1 MHIEQLKYIVEVT
14 KTRSISIAAQNL
26 HVSQSTISKA
36 ITNLEKELG
45 INLFTRSRLGAIPT
59 AEGKNI
65 IKKAYEIVVK
75 LHEIQEEAQE
85 QTSLINGE
93 INLSASASFFTP
105 ILLKSLSNF
114 KKDYPNFRIV
124 MTEKKSPNIIE
135 AVLQGKIDFG
145 LAMIDEIDWDAHEE
159 LVFET
164 LLEGEI
170 MVCVNKHSPLAFSDY
185 LTPEEL
191 INETVVMYDGEMWK
205 DSISLF
211 MNRYGPMNILFTSN
225 NTEVI
230 KQSVSEG
237 LAISFLMDIA
247 LKDDHY
253 VKSGEIIPLPL
264 INFESNH
271 SYHRS
276 FGLVRSKK
284 KHFSFATREFLKCI
298 KLHFSKLE

>member
-1 MHIEQLKYIVEVT
+1 MHLEQLKYIVEVA

-36 ITNLEKELG
+36 ITNLEQELS
-45 INLFTRSRLGAIPT
+45 IHLFTRSRLGALPT
-59 AEGKNI
+59 AGGKNI

-75 LHEIQEEAQE
+75 LEEIQEEAQA
-85 QTSLINGE
+85 QTSLLNGE
-93 INLSASASFFTP
+93 LNLSASPSLFMP
-105 ILLKSLSNF
+105 ILLKTLANF

-135 AVLQGKIDFG
+135 DVIQGKIDIG
-145 LAMIDEIDWDAHEE
+145 LAMIEGIDWNAHEE

-164 LLEGEI
+164 LLEGKI
-170 MVCVNKHSPLAFSDY
+170 VVCVSKHSPFAFSDY
-185 LTPEEL
+185 ITPEEL
-191 INETVVMYDGEMWK
+191 INETVVMYDGVIWK
-205 DSISLF
+205 DSISIF
-211 MNRYGPMNILFTSN
+211 MNRYGPMNILFASN

-230 KQSVSEG
+230 KKAVSEG

-253 VKSGEIIPLPL
+253 VKSGEIIPIPL

-271 SYHRS
+271 RS
-276 FGLVRSKK
+276 FGWVRSKK
-284 KHFSFATREFLKCI
+284 KHFPLAAREFLKYL
-298 KLHFSKLE
+298 KLHISKLE

>member
-1 MHIEQLKYIVEVT
+1 MHLEQLKYIVEVT
-14 KTRSISIAAQNL
+14 KTRSISIAAKNL

-36 ITNLEKELG
+36 ITNLEQELG

-75 LHEIQEEAQE
+75 IHEIQEEAQA

-93 INLSASASFFTP
+93 ISLSASPSLFTP
-105 ILLKSLSNF
+105 LLLKSLSNF

-135 AVLQGKIDFG
+135 DVLQGKIDMG
-145 LAMIDEIDWDAHEE
+145 LALIDEINWNSHEE

-185 LTPEEL
+185 LTPQEL
-191 INETVVMYDGEMWK
+191 INETVVMYDGGIWK
-205 DSISLF
+205 DSISVF
-211 MNRYGPMNILFTSN
+211 MNRFGSLNILFTSN

-230 KQSVSEG
+230 KKAVSEG

-253 VKSGEIIPLPL
+253 VKSGEIIPIPL
-264 INFESNH
+264 MNFESN
-271 SYHRS
+271 RS
-276 FGLVRSKK
+276 FGWVRSKK
-284 KHFSFATREFLKCI
+284 KHFSLAAREFLKYL
-298 KLHFSKLE
+298 KLQISKLE

>member
-36 ITNLEKELG
+36 ITNLEQELK
-45 INLFTRSRLGAIPT
+45 IKLFKRSRLGATPT

-75 LHEIQEEAQE
+75 LHEIEEEAQA

-93 INLSASASFFTP
+93 LNLSVSPSLLTP

-124 MTEKKSPNIIE
+124 MTEKKSPNIVEDI
-135 AVLQGKIDFG
+135 LQGKIDIG
-145 LAMIDEIDWDAHEE
+145 LALIDEINWKAHDE
-159 LVFET
+159 LIFET
-164 LLEGEI
+164 LIEGKI
-170 MVCVNKHSPLAFSDY
+170 MVCVSKHSPLAFSES

-191 INETVVMYDGEMWK
+191 INEAVVMYDGGRWQ
-205 DSISLF
+205 DFISIF
-211 MNRYGPMNILFTSN
+211 MNRYGSMNILFSSN

-230 KQSVSEG
+230 KKAVAEG

-253 VKSGEIIPLPL
+253 VKSEEIIPIPL
-264 INFESNH
+264 NLESNH
-271 SYHRS
+271 LS
-276 FGLVRSKK
+276 FGWVRSKK
-284 KHFSFATREFLKCI
+284 KHFSIAAREFLKCL
-298 KLHFSKLE
+298 KLHTSRLE

>member
-36 ITNLEKELG
+36 ITNLEQELG

-75 LHEIQEEAQE
+75 LHEIQEEAQT

-93 INLSASASFFTP
+93 INLSASPSLFMT
-105 ILLKSLSNF
+105 ILLKSLSSF

-135 AVLQGKIDFG
+135 DVLQGKIDIG
-145 LAMIDEIDWDAHEE
+145 LAMIDEIDLDAHEE

-170 MVCVNKHSPLAFSDY
+170 MVCVNKHSPLALSDY

-191 INETVVMYDGEMWK
+191 INETVVMYDGGIWK
-205 DSISLF
+205 DSISIF
-211 MNRYGPMNILFTSN
+211 MNRYGSMNILFSSN

-230 KQSVSEG
+230 KKAVSEG
-237 LAISFLMDIA
+237 LAISFLMDIS

-253 VKSGEIIPLPL
+253 VKSGEIVPIPL
-264 INFESNH
+264 INFDSNR
-271 SYHRS
+271 RS
-276 FGLVRSKK
+276 FGWVRSKK

-298 KLHFSKLE
+298 KLHISKLE